1 MKKNNTLLIIIVLVL
16 AIIVVSIGIGLSVF
30 NKTKTD
36 SNGKLREEF
45 DIFAVGDIRN
55 VLVSLSEVEPL
66 IEELL
71 QYRFTTDSNLNKNL
85 MATAD
90 NRLEIIDDYFMSNGG
105 GVSFND
111 NQSMYINIDTY
122 KNKYKE
128 IYGSLDSF
136 DSDTKTV
143 SPARYSLA
151 NSIDSSLAA
160 NLVAWNSLRSGVM
173 YDKVEMKASNAS
185 YDRSSKSYKLTGTV
199 NYSQSVNTVESAPV
213 SLTKSFTITYVNT
226 GDTNYMTSLI
236 LS

>member
-36 SNGKLREEF
+36 SNGQQSITNNKDTVDVKVDLEKASNKLTEY
-45 DIFAVGDIRN
+45 FALYLKTN
-55 VLVSLSEVEPL
+55 
-66 IEELL
+66 
-71 QYRFTTDSNLNKNL
+71 TTDSNLNKNL

-136 DSDTKTV
+136 DSDRKTV

-173 YDKVEMKASNAS
+173 YDKVEMKVSNAS
-185 YDRSSKSYKLTGTV
+185 YDRSSKSYKLTGTI

>member
-16 AIIVVSIGIGLSVF
+16 AIIVVSIGIGLSAF

-36 SNGKLREEF
+36 SNGQQSITNNKDTVDVKVDLEKASNELTNY
-45 DIFAVGDIRN
+45 FALYLKTN
-55 VLVSLSEVEPL
+55 
-66 IEELL
+66 
-71 QYRFTTDSNLNKNL
+71 TTDSNLNKNL
-85 MATAD
+85 MESAD

-111 NQSMYINIDTY
+111 NQAMYISIDTY

-151 NSIDSSLAA
+151 NSIDSSLAS

-173 YDKVEMKASNAS
+173 YDKVEIKASNAS
-185 YDRSSKSYKLTGTV
+185 YDKSSKSYKLTETV
-199 NYSQSVNTVESAPV
+199 NYSQSVKTVESSSV
-213 SLTKSFTITYVNT
+213 SLTKSFTITYVST

>member
-16 AIIVVSIGIGLSVF
+16 AIIVVSIGIGLSAF

-36 SNGKLREEF
+36 SNGQQSITNNKDTVDVKVDLEKASNELTNY
-45 DIFAVGDIRN
+45 FALYLKTN
-55 VLVSLSEVEPL
+55 
-66 IEELL
+66 
-71 QYRFTTDSNLNKNL
+71 TTDSNLNKNL
-85 MATAD
+85 MESAD

-111 NQSMYINIDTY
+111 NQAMYISIDTY

-151 NSIDSSLAA
+151 NSIDSSLAS

-185 YDRSSKSYKLTGTV
+185 YDKSSKSYKLTGTV
-199 NYSQSVNTVESAPV
+199 NYSQSVNTVESSSV
-213 SLTKSFTITYVNT
+213 SLTKSFTITYVST

>member
-1 MKKNNTLLIIIVLVL
+1 M
-16 AIIVVSIGIGLSVF
+16 S
-30 NKTKTD
+30 
-36 SNGKLREEF
+36 
-45 DIFAVGDIRN
+45 
-55 VLVSLSEVEPL
+55 
-66 IEELL
+66 
-71 QYRFTTDSNLNKNL
+71 
-85 MATAD
+85 TAD

-128 IYGSLDSF
+128 IYGSLDNF
-136 DSDTKTV
+136 DSDTKSA
-143 SPARYSLA
+143 SPTKYSLA

-160 NLVAWNSLRSGVM
+160 NLVAWNSLRSGLV
-173 YDKVEMKASNAS
+173 YDKVEMKASNVS
-185 YDRSSKSYKLTGTV
+185 YDRSSKSYKITGTV
-199 NYSQSVNTVESAPV
+199 NYSQSVNTVESSSV

>member
-16 AIIVVSIGIGLSVF
+16 AIIVVSVGVGLSVF

-36 SNGKLREEF
+36 SNEQQNITNNKDTVDVKVDLEKASNKLTEY
-45 DIFAVGDIRN
+45 FALYLKTN
-55 VLVSLSEVEPL
+55 
-66 IEELL
+66 
-71 QYRFTTDSNLNKNL
+71 TTDSNLNKNL

-173 YDKVEMKASNAS
+173 YDKVEMKVSNAS

>member
-16 AIIVVSIGIGLSVF
+16 AIIVVSIGIGLSAF

-36 SNGKLREEF
+36 SNGQQSITNNKDTVDVKVDLEKASNELTNY
-45 DIFAVGDIRN
+45 FALYLKTN
-55 VLVSLSEVEPL
+55 
-66 IEELL
+66 
-71 QYRFTTDSNLNKNL
+71 TTDSNLNKNL
-85 MATAD
+85 MESAD

-143 SPARYSLA
+143 SSARYSLA
-151 NSIDSSLAA
+151 SSIDSSLAA

-185 YDRSSKSYKLTGTV
+185 YDKSSKSYKLTGTV
-199 NYSQSVNTVESAPV
+199 NYSQSVNTVESSSV
-213 SLTKSFTITYVNT
+213 SLTKSFTITYVST

>member
-16 AIIVVSIGIGLSVF
+16 AIIVVSIGIGLSAF

-36 SNGKLREEF
+36 SNGQQSITNNKDTVDVKVDLEKASNELTNY
-45 DIFAVGDIRN
+45 FALYLKTN
-55 VLVSLSEVEPL
+55 
-66 IEELL
+66 
-71 QYRFTTDSNLNKNL
+71 TTDSNLNKNL
-85 MATAD
+85 MESAD

-151 NSIDSSLAA
+151 SSIDSSLAA

-185 YDRSSKSYKLTGTV
+185 YDKSSKSYKLTGTV
-199 NYSQSVNTVESAPV
+199 NYSQSVNTVESSSV
-213 SLTKSFTITYVNT
+213 SLTKSFTITYVST

>member
-16 AIIVVSIGIGLSVF
+16 AIIVVSIGIGLSAF

-36 SNGKLREEF
+36 SNGQQSITNNKDTVDVKVDLEKASNELTNY
-45 DIFAVGDIRN
+45 FALYLKTN
-55 VLVSLSEVEPL
+55 
-66 IEELL
+66 
-71 QYRFTTDSNLNKNL
+71 TTDSNLNKNL

-151 NSIDSSLAA
+151 SSIDSSLAA

-185 YDRSSKSYKLTGTV
+185 YDKSSKSYKLTGTV
-199 NYSQSVNTVESAPV
+199 NYSQSVNTVESSSV
-213 SLTKSFTITYVNT
+213 SLTKSFTITYVST

>member
-16 AIIVVSIGIGLSVF
+16 AIIVVSIGIGLSAF

-36 SNGKLREEF
+36 SNGQQSITNNKDTVDVKVDLEKASNELTNY
-45 DIFAVGDIRN
+45 FALYLKTN
-55 VLVSLSEVEPL
+55 
-66 IEELL
+66 
-71 QYRFTTDSNLNKNL
+71 TTDSNLNKNL
-85 MATAD
+85 MESAD

-105 GVSFND
+105 GISFND
-111 NQSMYINIDTY
+111 NQAMYISIDTY

-136 DSDTKTV
+136 DSDTKKA
-143 SPARYSLA
+143 SPTRYSLA
-151 NSIDSSLAA
+151 NSIDSSLAS

-185 YDRSSKSYKLTGTV
+185 YDKSSKSYKLTGTV
-199 NYSQSVNTVESAPV
+199 NYSQSVNTVESSSV
-213 SLTKSFTITYVNT
+213 SLTKSFTITYVST

>member
-36 SNGKLREEF
+36 SNGQQSITNNKDTVDVKVDLEKASNKLTEY
-45 DIFAVGDIRN
+45 FALYLKTN
-55 VLVSLSEVEPL
+55 
-66 IEELL
+66 
-71 QYRFTTDSNLNKNL
+71 TTDSNLNKNL
-85 MATAD
+85 MVTAD

-151 NSIDSSLAA
+151 SSIDSSLAA

>member
-36 SNGKLREEF
+36 SNGQQSITNNKDTVDVKVDLEKASNKLTEY
-45 DIFAVGDIRN
+45 FALYLKTN
-55 VLVSLSEVEPL
+55 
-66 IEELL
+66 
-71 QYRFTTDSNLNKNL
+71 TTDSNLNKNL

-185 YDRSSKSYKLTGTV
+185 YDKSSKSYKLTGTV
-199 NYSQSVNTVESAPV
+199 NYSQSVNTVESSSV